1 MSWKGF
7 HWALLAVDLFKIA
20 AAFLLALPVAWERER
35 STRIMGLR
43 TFPLVAVASCGYV
56 LIAVA
61 VVGAREDAQSRIIQ
75 GLMTGIGFIGGGAI
89 LKEGASVRGTATA
102 ASFWTAGAL
111 GALLSLTLSMKLLSF
126 GPPSTFSPCASS
138 RRLKSSLERRN
149 HRTRPVQRPNRQLGL
164 RSNNRWTEGSTWLRC
179 IARVP
184 PPNPQDRARKAC
196 SLKTA

>member
-1 MSWKGF
+1 
-7 HWALLAVDLFKIA
+7 LLAVDLFKIA

-89 LKEGASVRGTATA
+89 LKEGASSATA
-102 ASFWTAGAL
+102 ASVWTTGAL
-111 GALLSLTLSMKLLSF
+111 GAAISYAQYEIAILL
-126 GPPSTFSPCASS
+126 A
-138 RRLKSSLERRN
+138 
-149 HRTRPVQRPNRQLGL
+149 VRQLSRL
-164 RSNNRWTEGSTWLRC
+164 
-179 IARVP
+179 AP
-184 PPNPQDRARKAC
+184 PHAA
-196 SLKTA
+196 